1 MHNLFYVLAIAAI
14 CAAIW
19 GTAAAVLMAN
29 FLDKRGIKT
38 PFLLFRVYVFR
49 NIGLYRKITTEESGK
64 PGELYYHC
72 AYAYNAALVLALSA
86 LALRLFFG

>member
-1 MHNLFYVLAIAAI
+1 MMNIFYVLAIAAV

-19 GTAAAVLMAN
+19 GTVAGIMITN

-38 PFLLFRVYVFR
+38 PFILMRLFLFRNVSR
-49 NIGLYRKITTEESGK
+49 YRKITVEESGR

-72 AYAYNAALVLALSA
+72 VYAYNAALVLALAA
-86 LALRLFFG
+86 LAIRFLAR